1 MIGDR
6 RKKYT
11 KISSMVEAQDVAPF
25 QLAVG
30 NIIRLH
36 FDGLQRRPVKKK
48 KPCPEANARKPRKSK
63 AQKRA
68 EKKAKLEA
76 VKASLCLT
84 CSMVCAQVIGADA
97 RYVMIVVRSVC

>member
-76 VKASLCLT
+76 VKA
-84 CSMVCAQVIGADA
+84 DA
-97 RYVMIVVRSVC
+97 A